1 MIETQEIPNYLK
13 KLMTFRIVKWFFTV
27 GIGLIIDLI
36 IFYTLS
42 SNSVNIF
49 LSSLISSGLA
59 ITFVYFSSIRYV
71 FQDKDYA
78 ISRYILFILYYAI
91 SISFF
96 SFMITILVYEFSLVP
111 LVAKI
116 VTLPCSFLVNY
127 FFASKIV

>member
-1 MIETQEIPNYLK
+1 MIETQEISNYLK
-13 KLMTFRIVKWFFTV
+13 NLMTFRIIKWFFTV

-36 IFYTLS
+36 IFYILS

-78 ISRYILFILYYAI
+78 ISRYILFMLYYTI

-96 SFMITILVYEFSLVP
+96 SFLIAVLVYEFSLVP

>member
-42 SNSVNIF
+42 SNSVDIF

>member
-71 FQDKDYA
+71 FRDKDYA

-96 SFMITILVYEFSLVP
+96 SFMITVLVYEFSLVP

>member
-1 MIETQEIPNYLK
+1 MLSNYLK
-13 KLMTFRIVKWFFTV
+13 KFMVLRIVKWFFTV
-27 GIGLIIDLI
+27 GIGLLIDLTL
-36 IFYTLS
+36 FYVLS
-42 SNSVNIF
+42 SNFVNIF

-71 FQDKDYA
+71 FQDKNYT
-78 ISRYILFILYYAI
+78 ISRYLLFVLYYSI

-96 SFMITILVYEFSLVP
+96 SFIISILVYEFSFLP